1 MSLWR
6 QECFFALSIKNQCNC
21 KFTFEQAVEK
31 ISMTFKTLFKTF

>member
-21 KFTFEQAVEK
+21 KFTFEVSCCENLND
-31 ISMTFKTLFKTF
+31 F

>member
-1 MSLWR
+1 MMLFRGVVSVR
-6 QECFFALSIKNQCNC
+6 YFCNC